1 MDLWRQ
7 LSAYWGVPSDVEE
20 TEEQKFNRE
29 RRQAKLRLLSRSQ
42 RGVMLDDL
50 KSSVAEV
57 LQLVVQQQQVAQ
69 THAASSATMESTDD
83 DKHKKPL
90 LLNDDLPAVSKLCA
104 TLDRCFSHGLRRVE
118 NDDQQSVKFF
128 GLLKWTC
135 TRLGAIHQQRMACGE
150 DGAGSANLSKQ
161 AVQLAT
167 SSLEPELPR
176 NVRGFLACVRTAND
190 LSNVHQDEGKVRA
203 FLRQALNTHILL
215 ECMKVTLNEA
225 NQDLLVSYFTEH
237 ALFRQQV
244 QKLNPQILFT
254 LPFYV
259 QDEVAVFLGLL
270 EGLDTLS
277 FGFLV
282 NDPRLDLSP
291 DIQPFLTPLPKP
303 MAQAAVAPPADLID
317 PEDMV
322 QGRVRLSGEDYEC
335 NLLAAKLMSH
345 RELNHEFDKSTNGNP
360 LAAVLSRAKT
370 SQALDDAASAVLR
383 FLEIGLPEYDVFG
396 APLLEV
402 VCNPFLCGL
411 ARFDTSLGLP
421 DVVEACVCYLHRKLA
436 TPGLFQVHLASE
448 HVLDLRDAIEEL
460 GGFHKSMA
468 IDPHEVISV
477 LLQYLW
483 ELPDPLL
490 TEDRA
495 DAFLAAAKA
504 PDDKQAVRHLRLL
517 VNDLP
522 WYVKPVLERLLHLFA
537 RALEPEFSAKNGL
550 SPQSLSL
557 LLAPLLLRSARTYR
571 FSELDEPAIRRFPVA
586 GHVPVKHRFPSTVL
600 LVYNEYPSE
609 IADRL
614 AAEAH
619 AMRKL
624 KQQAEEGAGV
634 VELLIVHQATILHDI
649 RQHLTARRSKL
660 QAKVETMEGVRGR
673 LDVPVDVSQPY
684 HASVL
689 KKLWD
694 GLLPLDETAADYS
707 ANLALEAAA
716 TDSVDVAA
724 LLRSSR
730 WLQSGFHTKDPL
742 GGFRGGGLLSVECL
756 AFFVHEYKDKAQTML
771 RRNALS
777 GGNRYPFPV
786 AAINVM
792 RMMLKLLM
800 LDAAPATSSSLI
812 LHAET
817 GVDTILSMQVAER
830 VSRTPFWKVF
840 DDDDGR
846 AFERL
851 FSMAFMVLDLHWQ
864 RSGATQMGFNPVLD
878 TTRRQMGWL
887 LEQAPRDM
895 DEMWTTWMQVREG
908 TVKKVTSAGQ
918 QLPREDGG
926 GMFNEEV
933 RRHAKDV
940 LDEGAANDLVDFS
953 TADTKKK
960 TEEVEEGGFDMT
972 KDGRLSP
979 LDIDAI

>member
-7 LSAYWGVPSDVEE
+7 LSAYWGAPSDVEE

-42 RGVMLDDL
+42 RGVILDDL
-50 KSSVAEV
+50 KASVAEV
-57 LQLVVQQQQVAQ
+57 LQLVLQQQQAAQ
-69 THAASSATMESTDD
+69 AHAASSVTMESTDD

-118 NDDQQSVKFF
+118 NDDQQTVKFF

-203 FLRQALNTHILL
+203 FIRQALNTHILL
-215 ECMKVTLNEA
+215 ECMKVTLNDA

-237 ALFRQQV
+237 ALFRQ
-244 QKLNPQILFT
+244 KE
-254 LPFYV
+254 
-259 QDEVAVFLGLL
+259 EVAVFLELL
-270 EGLDTLS
+270 DGLDTLS

-303 MAQAAVAPPADLID
+303 MAQVAAAPPADLID

-335 NLLAAKLMSH
+335 NLLAAKLMSY
-345 RELNHEFDKSTNGNP
+345 RQLNHEFDKSTNGNP
-360 LAAVLSRAKT
+360 LADVLLKAKT
-370 SQALDDAASAVLR
+370 SQALDDATSAVLR

-490 TEDRA
+490 TEDRV

-522 WYVKPVLERLLHLFA
+522 WFVKPMLERLLHLFS
-537 RALEPEFSAKNGL
+537 RALEPDMSSKNGL
-550 SPQSLSL
+550 NPQSLSL
-557 LLAPLLLRSARTYR
+557 LLAPLLLRATRPYR
-571 FSELDEPAIRRFPVA
+571 FSELDEPATRRFPLA
-586 GHVPVKHRFPSTVL
+586 GHVP
-600 LVYNEYPSE
+600 VYNEYPSE
-609 IADRL
+609 IAERL
-614 AAEAH
+614 AAEAQ

-634 VELLIVHQATILHDI
+634 VELLILNQATILHDV
-649 RQHLTARRSKL
+649 REEMTVRRSKL
-660 QAKVETMEGVRGR
+660 QAKVETMEGVRSR
-673 LDVPVDVSQPY
+673 LDVHIDITQEY
-684 HASVL
+684 HATML

-694 GLLPLDETAADYS
+694 GLLPLDEHAADYS
-707 ANLALEAAA
+707 ANLALETAS
-716 TDSVDVAA
+716 TVDVAA

-742 GGFRGGGLLSVECL
+742 GGFRGGGLLSLECL
-756 AFFVHEYKDKAQTML
+756 VYFVHEYKDKAQTMMAK
-771 RRNALS
+771 NALS

-812 LHAET
+812 LHSET
-817 GVDTILSMQVAER
+817 GVDTVLTMQVAER

-840 DDDDGR
+840 DDPK

-851 FSMAFMVLDLHWQ
+851 FSMAFMVLDLHWL

-887 LEQAPRDM
+887 LEQAPRDI
-895 DEMWTTWMQVREG
+895 DEMWMTWMQVREG
-908 TVKKVTSAGQ
+908 TVKKVVNVIPGKLPHHVSSREDCTLDDDDAMDAVSDQLLQ
-918 QLPREDGG
+918 QLQEKDKER
-926 GMFNEEV
+926 MVNQAKFLEE
-933 RRHAKDV
+933 K
-940 LDEGAANDLVDFS
+940 LGALAVQPPASDK
-953 TADTKKK
+953 TACAAFP
-960 TEEVEEGGFDMT
+960 EFDMPQDSLL
-972 KDGRLSP
+972 KLSP